1 MRTMGLCRGFLLA
14 LLTKCISG
22 EITKI
27 GTAMEKEI
35 LSVPV
40 NGVAFYCEKIG
51 SGPPLVLVPDGRN
64 DCGPF
69 GRLVEM
75 LSDSFLVLTF
85 DTRGS
90 TRSREPS
97 PKLVT
102 GEMLS
107 NDVVGIIKAFGIGP
121 VFLYGCSSGGV
132 TALTV
137 GKTHPKLVRQTL
149 VHEAALMQ
157 DTPLPKTGF
166 SYFEKCEAMAGAYS
180 DVSPAEFFWGYGD
193 YNKFLGLGQECRE
206 RIRKNYAHWVT
217 YYRGSV
223 DGASFSESDLKSM
236 PPTTF
241 SVGTWSPSWLV
252 YANLATAQRGNCSV
266 AWLNSAHFPETTC
279 PEDLANLIRQT
290 FQA

>member
-1 MRTMGLCRGFLLA
+1 METMM
-14 LLTKCISG
+14 K
-22 EITKI
+22 
-27 GTAMEKEI
+27 KEI

-51 SGPPLVLVPDGRN
+51 SGPPVVLVPDGRN

-69 GRLVEM
+69 GKLSDM
-75 LSDSFLVLTF
+75 LSDSFMVLTF
-85 DTRGS
+85 DMRGG
-90 TRSREPS
+90 TRSKDSS
-97 PKLVT
+97 PKPVT

-107 NDVVGIIKAFGIGP
+107 DDVVGIMSALNIGP
-121 VFLYGCSSGGV
+121 AFLYGCSSGGV

-137 GKTHPKLVRQTL
+137 GKTHPELVRRTL

-166 SYFEKCEAMAGAYS
+166 SYFEKCEEMAGAYS
-180 DVSPAEFFWGYGD
+180 DVSTDEFFWGYGD
-193 YNKFLGLGQECRE
+193 YNKFLGLGQECRA
-206 RIRKNYAHWVT
+206 RIRTNYAYWVK
-217 YYRGSV
+217 YYRGSA
-223 DGASFSESDLKSM
+223 DGASFSENDLKSM

-266 AWLNSAHFPETTC
+266 SWLNSAHFPETTC
-279 PEDLANLIRQT
+279 PEDLAGLMRQT
-290 FQA
+290 FQG